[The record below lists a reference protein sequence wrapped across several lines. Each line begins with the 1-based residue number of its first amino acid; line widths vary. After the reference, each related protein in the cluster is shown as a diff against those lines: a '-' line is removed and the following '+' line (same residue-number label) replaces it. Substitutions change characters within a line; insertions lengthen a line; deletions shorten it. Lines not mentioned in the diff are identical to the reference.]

1 LKKYFI
7 RYKPFLLFLTKF
19 FLTFII
25 FTVLYQGFL
34 GSFEDNKIDSITKL
48 VARNTEQLLGLFH
61 ADVSL
66 EENKAETFIKLLYN
80 QKYVARMI
88 EGCNAISIII
98 LFISFVVSFSGKLKP
113 TLLFI
118 FGGNVV
124 IYILNV
130 MRIALLTVLMYHFPK
145 QEPLLHGVLFPLF
158 IYGVVFILWVIWV
171 RKFSLYAKNT
181 AVK

>member
-1 LKKYFI
+1 MKKYFI

-25 FTVLYQGFL
+25 LTILYQGFL
-34 GSFEDNKIDSITKL
+34 GSFEGNKIDSITKL

-61 ADVSL
+61 KDVAL

-118 FGGNVV
+118 FGGSVV
-124 IYILNV
+124 NRAANCLDVSFSKARAFAAWSIISSIHLWSSF
-130 MRIALLTVLMYHFPK
+130 HFVGN
-145 QEPLLHGVLFPLF
+145 LG
-158 IYGVVFILWVIWV
+158 
-171 RKFSLYAKNT
+171 T
-181 AVK
+181 

>member
-25 FTVLYQGFL
+25 LTVLYQGFL
-34 GSFEDNKIDSITKL
+34 GSFEDDKIDSITRL
-48 VARNTEQLLGLFH
+48 VARNTEQLLNLFPTD
-61 ADVSL
+61 AGI
-66 EENKAETFIKLLYN
+66 EENKAETFIILIYN
-80 QKYVARMI
+80 HKYVARII
-88 EGCNAISIII
+88 EGCNAISVII
-98 LFISFVVSFSGKLKP
+98 LFISFIVSFSGKVKP
-113 TLLFI
+113 TMLFI
-118 FGGNVV
+118 FGGSIV

-130 MRIALLTVLMYHFPK
+130 LRIAMLSVLIYHFPG
-145 QEPLLHGVLFPLF
+145 QVSLLHGVFFPLF

-181 AVK
+181 AVT